1 MGRSAGAGF
10 PLTLRCAMCKK
21 RRGYSLR
28 RDESSNIGTNLV
40 ATGKTKPVK
49 RDGHHTHGIRQA
61 NQRIEYRCTDCG
73 HIGWSR
79 HTDAERLLWIFQG
92 PRRLEAAMRLRSEA
106 LITPLDDTNG

>member
-21 RRGYSLR
+21 RRGYSLA
-28 RDESSNIGTNLV
+28 RDQNSNIGTNLV
-40 ATGKTKPVK
+40 ATGKTEPVK
-49 RDGHHTHGIRQA
+49 RDGHHTHGMRQA

-79 HTDAERLLWIFQG
+79 HTDAERLLK
-92 PRRLEAAMRLRSEA
+92 RLEAAMRTRSEA